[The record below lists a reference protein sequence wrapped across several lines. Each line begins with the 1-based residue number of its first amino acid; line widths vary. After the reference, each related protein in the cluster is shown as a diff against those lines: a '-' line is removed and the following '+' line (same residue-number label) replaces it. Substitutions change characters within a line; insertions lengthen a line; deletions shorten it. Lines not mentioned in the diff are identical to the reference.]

1 MHFYNRNAQPADI
14 EAFIKKHNFKSLGI
28 PKFVANG
35 LHEVQDV
42 KHRFIVLRRYHLDL
56 DQLFITQKRNIPLDT
71 VYRLGWQIVNIL
83 EYIHSRG
90 YVHGDIKA
98 SNIVLGSKLDQV
110 YLIDFGLAC
119 RYSKDHLVP
128 DPKKKNNGTIKYMSC
143 DAHDGAPTLRG
154 DIENL
159 AYNLIEWS
167 GGKLP
172 WIVMNQLDKPKQVR
186 KSKQAFMKDSKQ
198 LKICYGRVPIP
209 AQLSNFI
216 DYVAG
221 MEADEDPGYAEIR
234 SLFEAGIMQ
243 LGRDNSGFLEF

>member
-1 MHFYNRNAQPADI
+1 MRNAQPADI
-14 EAFIKKHNFKSLGI
+14 ENFNKKHNFNSLGI
-28 PKFVANG
+28 PKFVASG

-42 KHRFIVLRRYHLDL
+42 KHRFIVPRRYHLDL
-56 DQLFITQKRNIPLDT
+56 DQLFITRKCNIPLDT

-83 EYIHSRG
+83 EYIHRRG

-98 SNIVLGSKLDQV
+98 SNIVLGSKMDQV

-143 DAHDGAPTLRG
+143 DAHDGVPTLRG

-172 WIVMNQLDKPKQVR
+172 WIEISTSDNEEEVR
-186 KSKQAFMKDSKQ
+186 KSKQAFMKDAKL

-209 AQLSNFI
+209 AQLSNFM
-216 DYVAG
+216 DYVAA
-221 MEADEDPGYAEIR
+221 MEADEDPNYEKIR
-234 SLFEAGIMQ
+234 SLFEVGIAQ
-243 LGRDNSGFLEF
+243 HGRDNSGLLEF

>member
-1 MHFYNRNAQPADI
+1 MHFYMRNALSADI
-14 EAFIKKHNFKSLGI
+14 ESFNKKHNFKSLGI

-42 KHRFIVLRRYHLDL
+42 KHRFIVLPRFHLDL
-56 DQLFITQKRNIPLDT
+56 DEIFITQKFKIPLDT
-71 VYRLGWQIVNIL
+71 VYRLGWQIVNTL

-98 SNIVLGSKLDQV
+98 SNIVLGSKEDQV

-119 RYSKDHLVP
+119 RYSKDHLTP
-128 DPKKKNNGTIKYMSC
+128 NPKKKNNGTIKYMSC
-143 DAHDGAPTLRG
+143 DAHDGVSTLRG

-172 WIVMNQLDKPKQVR
+172 WIVMNQLDKPEEVR
-186 KSKQAFMKDSKQ
+186 KSKQAFMKDVKL
-198 LKICYGRVPIP
+198 LKICYGKVPIP
-209 AQLSNFI
+209 GQLSNFI
-216 DYVAG
+216 DYAAA
-221 MEADEDPGYAEIR
+221 MEADEDPNYAKIR
-234 SLFEAGIMQ
+234 KLFEAGIMER
-243 LGRDNSGFLEF
+243 GRENSGMLEF